1 MKSSRRIHRRA
12 VDGEA
17 LALLPADLH
26 PVLRRVYANR
36 LVGPAEV
43 EPRLA
48 RLLPVSGFKAATLAA
63 QRLAIARAEQERI
76 IVIGD
81 FDADGATATALTVS
95 TLRRLGYSDV
105 HYLVPDRF
113 RFGYGLSPAIA
124 EQAAELGP
132 ALLVTVDNGV
142 SSVDG
147 VARANE
153 LGLEV
158 VVTDHHL
165 PGRER
170 PAAAVMVNP
179 NLPEET
185 FAAKSLAG
193 VGVVFYVLAALA
205 RELGEAGEL
214 DAREAQ
220 RSVLEGLD
228 LVALG
233 TVADLVPLD
242 FNNRILV
249 AEGLRR
255 IRSGHARP
263 GLQALFRAAGRDAAH
278 ASSSDLGF
286 GIGPRLNAAGRLDD
300 MSIGIDCLLAT
311 TIAEALPVAEQLD
324 QLNRDRRELQGRM
337 EDEARAH
344 LAAAQAAV
352 TREQADGYCLYDPA
366 WHEGVVGLVA
376 SRIKDQ
382 VRRPVVA
389 FADAGE
395 PGLLKGSARSVPGV
409 HVRDLIDAVAASHP
423 GLVLRFGGHAMAA
436 GLSLRKGDLESFRQA
451 FQEQLSAHRDTLQ
464 KPDVIWSDGALEP
477 ADFGLEL
484 ARELAAAGP
493 WGQAFPEPQFDGEL
507 EVLESRVLKDRH
519 LKMTV
524 RHPAGGLPI
533 DAICFNQPELPTG
546 EGLRFVYRL
555 DVTRYRGLD
564 QAQLIV
570 ESIQPGH

>member
-1 MKSSRRIHRRA
+1 MNKAA
-12 VDGEA
+12 VDS
-17 LALLPADLH
+17 LPAELH
-26 PVLRRVYANR
+26 PVLRRVYATR
-36 LVGPAEV
+36 QVGPAEV

-48 RLLPVSGFKAATLAA
+48 RLLPVSSFDAAAA
-63 QRLAIARAEQERI
+63 AARRLVVARMKRERI

-95 TLRRLGYSDV
+95 TLRRLGYDDV

-124 EQAAELGP
+124 EQAAELGQ
-132 ALLVTVDNGV
+132 ALLLTVDNGV

-185 FAAKSLAG
+185 FAGKSLAG

-220 RSVLEGLD
+220 RHVLAGLD

-255 IRSGHARP
+255 IRAGHARP
-263 GLQALFRAAGRDAAH
+263 GLTALFRAAGRDAEH

-286 GIGPRLNAAGRLDD
+286 GIAPRLNAAGRLDD
-300 MSIGIDCLLAT
+300 MSIGIDCLLASSVQ
-311 TIAEALPVAEQLD
+311 EALPAAKELD
-324 QLNRDRRELQGRM
+324 QLNRDRRELQVRM

-344 LAAAQAAV
+344 LEAAKAALV
-352 TREQADGYCLYDPA
+352 GEEADGYCLYDPA

-376 SRIKDQ
+376 SRIKEQ

-395 PGLLKGSARSVPGV
+395 PGLMKGSARSIPGV
-409 HVRDLIDAVAASHP
+409 HVRDVIDAVAASHP

-436 GLSLRKGDLESFRQA
+436 GLSLRASDLDAFREA
-451 FQEQLSAHRDTLQ
+451 FEKQLHTHRDVLDR
-464 KPDVIWSDGALEP
+464 PDVIWSDGGLEP
-477 ADFGLEL
+477 GDFGLDL
-484 ARELAAAGP
+484 ARQLAAAGP
-493 WGQAFPEPQFDGEL
+493 WGQAFPEPQFDSEL
-507 EVLESRVLKDRH
+507 EILESRVLKDRH

-524 RHPAGGLPI
+524 RHPAGGPPI
-533 DAICFNQPELPTG
+533 DAICFNQPQLPQG

-555 DVTRYRGLD
+555 DVNRYRGLD

-570 ESIQPGH
+570 ESIQPDS